1 MKFDTKAIHIGEEP
15 DFKNTG
21 DVTIPLHLASTY
33 ARKKVQI
40 PTKGHEYSRSDNPTR
55 QALEKRLASLEN
67 AKHGLAFSSG
77 LAAITTVLLSLLKS
91 GDHVIAFDDLYGGS
105 KRLFDKIFGENFNIQ
120 ISYVDAT
127 DTSNIKKAFKKN
139 TKLIWLE
146 TPTNPLL
153 KMCDIKKISKIARQH
168 KAIVVVDNTFLSPYF
183 QQPLS
188 CGCNIVLHSTTKYL
202 NGHSDSVGGCVML
215 NDVTLFEKIKFVQN
229 AAGAILSPFDSF
241 LVLRG
246 LKTLSIRMQKHET
259 NAKKIAKFLNNHGN
273 VKKVI
278 YPGLK
283 NYQYKKI
290 RSKQCL
296 GFGGM
301 LTFELDANLK
311 QTEKFLEGLKIFSI
325 AESLGGVESLVELPS
340 IMTHASV
347 SKEHRE
353 KIGLNDSLIRLSVGI
368 ENFSDLKNDLKQA
381 FKVLNNKSI

>member
-15 DFKNTG
+15 NFEHTG

-33 ARKKVQI
+33 ARKEVDI

-55 QALEKRLASLEN
+55 QALEKKLASLEN
-67 AKHGLAFSSG
+67 ADYALAFASG
-77 LAAITTVLLSLLKS
+77 LAAISTVLMALLKS
-91 GDHVIAFDDLYGGS
+91 GDHIIAFDDLYGGS
-105 KRLFDKIFGENFNIQ
+105 KRLFDQIFGENFKIE

-127 DTSNIKKAFKKN
+127 KVSNIKDAIHIN

-153 KMCDIKKISKIARQH
+153 KMCDIQKISKMAI
-168 KAIVVVDNTFLSPYF
+168 KEDLIVVVDNTFLSPFF
-183 QQPLS
+183 QRPLNLGAS
-188 CGCNIVLHSTTKYL
+188 IVLHSTTKYI
-202 NGHSDSVGGCVML
+202 NGHSDSVGGCLMTRDKKL
-215 NDVTLFEKIKFVQN
+215 YEKLHFVQN

-246 LKTLSIRMQKHET
+246 LKTLGIRMQRHEE
-259 NAKKIAKFLNNHGN
+259 NAKKIAKFLIKHPH
-273 VKKVI
+273 VSSVI

-283 NYQYKKI
+283 EYAYAEI
-290 RSKQCL
+290 ARKQCL

-301 LTFELDANLK
+301 LSFELKASLEETK
-311 QTEKFLEGLKIFSI
+311 KFLEHLKLFSI

-340 IMTHASV
+340 IMTHSSI

-353 KIGLNDSLIRLSVGI
+353 KIGLKDSLIRLSVGI
-368 ENFSDLKNDLKQA
+368 EDVEDLLSDLKQA
-381 FKVLNNKSI
+381 FKTLKSK